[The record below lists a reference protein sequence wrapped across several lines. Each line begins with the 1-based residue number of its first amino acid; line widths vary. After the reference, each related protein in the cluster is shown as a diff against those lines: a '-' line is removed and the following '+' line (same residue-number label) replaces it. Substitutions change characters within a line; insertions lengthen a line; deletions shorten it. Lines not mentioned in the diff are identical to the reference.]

1 MIYGLKDIK
10 DEVLLVLVYFI
21 FLLKNYEDKFNLD
34 LKVLNL
40 VYMDFLNVFS
50 DFGNVYFVVLSKYIK
65 EYELNY
71 EIVLDDF
78 LK

>member
-1 MIYGLKDIK
+1 MIYGSKDIK

-40 VYMDFLNVFS
+40 VDMDFLNVFS